1 MRQKNR
7 NLADKMEYAFLKY
20 TLFHQTMSFNL
31 NHFTEKCRSATYRL
45 STWQNQ
51 YLLKLLTLS
60 WYVPMFLVF
69 GSWNIFI
76 RTPNAKKQQ
85 CNRDTAKE
93 KLFWYA
99 FKTIHLSSIFLKK
112 KVTFFFSFELLGK
125 FSYMTISLY
134 YLYLSC
140 LGQNNVPRPSIWV
153 YKSLKYLVWNWRVT
167 LPKQIF
173 SLPRWTRVLYNPYFS
188 LELIRK

>member
-1 MRQKNR
+1 MSLCSSYLDPEIFSYGRPMLKSSSVTETQQKKNCF
-7 NLADKMEYAFLKY
+7 DM
-20 TLFHQTMSFNL
+20 
-31 NHFTEKCRSATYRL
+31 
-45 STWQNQ
+45 
-51 YLLKLLTLS
+51 LLKPYIS
-60 WYVPMFLVF
+60 VVY
-69 GSWNIFI
+69 S
-76 RTPNAKKQQ
+76 
-85 CNRDTAKE
+85 
-93 KLFWYA
+93 
-99 FKTIHLSSIFLKK
+99 LKK